1 MERQSREAVIGGM
14 LALVVAMGIGR
25 FAFTPALAY
34 MQLDLGLSDAQGGQL
49 ASLNYAGYLL
59 GALGAAAVPT
69 GSRRIPFL
77 ASLLI
82 SVTATALMAAGTD
95 PLMWNILRFAS
106 GTASAF
112 LFVLASG
119 IALDSIRG
127 NSRGNGLLFSGV
139 GTGIALTGILAPV
152 GYALGGW
159 SGTWLTYGFAGLL
172 LSIPAAIL
180 LKEPEIPHRTLVF
193 GRTRTIPLHV
203 LMISYFCGGLGYI
216 VTGTFIVVFVERTTT
231 VPGMGSVVW
240 TFVGL
245 AAAPSCILWA
255 RLGQR
260 WGLSAALVAAFL
272 ILSVGVVLPA
282 LSSSIPVFL
291 LSALLY
297 GGTFMGIVLLTMSLG
312 KLTMPENSGR
322 AVGLLTASFGVGQ
335 ILGPWLAGH
344 AAERFGSF
352 TLPLLGAGVVTAIGG
367 LLLALTA
374 AGHPGPSETGK
385 F

>member
-1 MERQSREAVIGGM
+1 
-14 LALVVAMGIGR
+14 
-25 FAFTPALAY
+25 
-34 MQLDLGLSDAQGGQL
+34 
-49 ASLNYAGYLL
+49 
-59 GALGAAAVPT
+59 
-69 GSRRIPFL
+69 
-77 ASLLI
+77 
-82 SVTATALMAAGTD
+82 
-95 PLMWNILRFAS
+95 
-106 GTASAF
+106 
-112 LFVLASG
+112 
-119 IALDSIRG
+119 
-127 NSRGNGLLFSGV
+127 
-139 GTGIALTGILAPV
+139 
-152 GYALGGW
+152 
-159 SGTWLTYGFAGLL
+159 
-172 LSIPAAIL
+172 
-180 LKEPEIPHRTLVF
+180 
-193 GRTRTIPLHV
+193 
-203 LMISYFCGGLGYI
+203 
-216 VTGTFIVVFVERTTT
+216 
-231 VPGMGSVVW
+231 
-240 TFVGL
+240 
-245 AAAPSCILWA
+245 APSCILWA

-260 WGLSAALVAAFL
+260 WGLGAALVAAFL

-367 LLLALTA
+367 LLLALIA